1 MNIKVVYPAKNIRRD
16 LRRNAIYWAKWPFL
30 FAAIASLVT
39 NIFVGAPYWSAIVI
53 WGLWMAWSLIFTPTL
68 IEYNRTSIAVKA
80 SINTTILIVIIYLV
94 FPLWPGIEVAS
105 LVVGGGLILTATL
118 FFSNISKQKQ
128 NFFPLLI
135 FLIIAVIFAGVALFF
150 RREEPLGWAMIVAI
164 ALAGAIFLSTAI
176 IIRIN
181 FFREIK
187 KRFLLK

>member
-1 MNIKVVYPAKNIRRD
+1 
-16 LRRNAIYWAKWPFL
+16 
-30 FAAIASLVT
+30 
-39 NIFVGAPYWSAIVI
+39 
-53 WGLWMAWSLIFTPTL
+53 
-68 IEYNRTSIAVKA
+68 
-80 SINTTILIVIIYLV
+80 
-94 FPLWPGIEVAS
+94 
-105 LVVGGGLILTATL
+105 VVGGGLILTATL